1 MMNRVRAIVALFP
14 RYGLVVSWLLSVVWM
29 GYDYLGDPENKTL
42 HGHNYPGIFEFTIK
56 LGLIELCILYFILNP
71 WIRKWKMA
79 RVLLA
84 IVLSWGWTFLLL
96 FGLMHAGG
104 IFLIHWLWLLAV
116 DIVLFIALFVIDEIQ
131 NQ

>member
-1 MMNRVRAIVALFP
+1 MMNRVRAIAALFP
-14 RYGLVVSWLLSVVWM
+14 RYGLAVSWLLSVVWM

-42 HGHNYPGIFEFTIK
+42 HGYNYPGTFEFTIK
-56 LGLIELCILYFILNP
+56 LGLVELFILYFILNP
-71 WIRKWKMA
+71 WVRKWKMP
-79 RVLLA
+79 RILLA
-84 IVLSWGWTFLLL
+84 IVLSWSWTFLLL

-116 DIVLFIALFVIDEIQ
+116 DIVLFISLFVIDEIQ